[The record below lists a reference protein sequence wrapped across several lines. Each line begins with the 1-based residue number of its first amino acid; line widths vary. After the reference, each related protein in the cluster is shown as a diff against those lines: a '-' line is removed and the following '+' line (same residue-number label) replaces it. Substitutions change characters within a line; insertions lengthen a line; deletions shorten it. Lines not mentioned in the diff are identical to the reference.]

1 MSQTIENS
9 DRPAA
14 SDFVDLSGI
23 ATENFRNPYDALLVA
38 CKDVPVSFRNCQC
51 VAWIHTKKES
61 IQSRYALHRITRNS
75 QQKAKML
82 DMSFNGVNIDQ
93 ILLRLEDPTIEP
105 GYTDPRH
112 CLVFWARP
120 TQKVKDLISQ
130 VQQELLTVAP
140 SKSVSNIF

>member
-1 MSQTIENS
+1 
-9 DRPAA
+9 
-14 SDFVDLSGI
+14 
-23 ATENFRNPYDALLVA
+23 
-38 CKDVPVSFRNCQC
+38 
-51 VAWIHTKKES
+51 
-61 IQSRYALHRITRNS
+61 
-75 QQKAKML
+75 ML